1 MTIDHIGF
9 VVADTE
15 AYLRHLPLHK
25 VLKSLYDPLQQAQ
38 LTLVDGGT
46 TRIELIEPRSE
57 ESFTWNF
64 LQKGRGWHHICYAV
78 ADEAEAKEAIRNAR
92 MILVRGPMEA
102 PLLEGEVLF
111 ARNRNREMVEFVW
124 RA

>member
-1 MTIDHIGF
+1 MRIDHIGF

-15 AYLRHLPLHK
+15 AYLGHLPMRQ
-25 VLKSLYDPLQQAQ
+25 VLRTLYDPIQKAQ

-64 LQKGRGWHHICYAV
+64 LQKGGGWHHICYEVDNLV
-78 ADEAEAKEAIRNAR
+78 AAQAAMKEAR
-92 MILVRGPMEA
+92 MIPVRGPLPA

-111 ARNRNREMVEFVW
+111 ARNRNREMVEFLW
-124 RA
+124 RG